1 LAIGPSGAEGTSPAE
16 AVAGML
22 QVALNVHKG
31 GDPRNATIIYQEVLR
46 RDPGNPDAQHYLGL
60 AWHQQGQAAR
70 AVELITEALASRP
83 DDPVMHVNRGMALN
97 ALGEAPAAL
106 ADFDRALALN
116 SNIAHAHHGRAVALQ
131 ALGRLQDAV
140 FAFDRT
146 IALWPRHAG
155 AHMDRGDALRGLGH
169 WPAALES
176 FDRAVALEPD
186 NAAAWYN
193 RGGALKALGR
203 VEEAV
208 AAYDRAIAIQSDFAI
223 AHHNRAVCRLHLGDY
238 AGGFEEYEW
247 RKACPTFSDPR
258 YRLERPWRGEPLA
271 GKSLFVYPELFQGDV
286 IQFSRFVAAAER
298 AGAKVSFAAPRAM
311 HALLRSLGPSIVLLD
326 EDEVVE
332 GYDYQS
338 ALMSLPH
345 GLGATLETL
354 PREPYLAADPA
365 RVDRWRQAIGPQDFK
380 VGVVWQGS
388 TAPYALPLQR
398 SFPLA
403 QLQNLAAIPGV
414 RLISLQKVNGLDQL
428 DSLPPGMTVES
439 LGEGFD
445 PGPDLF
451 VDTAAAM
458 SCCDLFITPD
468 TSVAHLAGALG
479 VKTWLALPQV
489 ADWRWMDRRTDSAWY
504 PSLRLYRQA
513 EPGDWRGVFAAM
525 TADLEALAHA

>member
-1 LAIGPSGAEGTSPAE
+1 
-16 AVAGML
+16 ML
-22 QVALNVHKG
+22 QVALSVHKG
-31 GDPRNATIIYQEVLR
+31 GDPRSATIIYEEVLR
-46 RDPGNPDAQHYLGL
+46 RDPGNPEAQHYLGL
-60 AWHQQGQAAR
+60 AWHQQGQSAR

-83 DDPVMHVNRGMALN
+83 HDPVMYINRGMALN
-97 ALGEAPAAL
+97 ALAEAAAAL
-106 ADFDRALALN
+106 ADFDKALALN
-116 SNIAHAHHGRAVALQ
+116 PNVAHAHHGRAMALQ

-146 IALWPRHAG
+146 LALWPRHAG
-155 AHMDRGDALRGLGH
+155 AHIDRGDALRGLGR
-169 WPAALES
+169 WAAALES

-208 AAYDRAIAIQSDFAI
+208 AAYDRAIGIQPDFAI

-247 RKACPTFSDPR
+247 RKACPTFTDPR
-258 YRLERPWRGEPLA
+258 YRLERAWRGEPLA

-298 AGAKVSFAAPRAM
+298 AGAKVSFAAPRALQ
-311 HALLRSLGPSIVLLD
+311 ALLQTLSPTVALLD
-326 EDEVVE
+326 EVAVAES
-332 GYDYQS
+332 YDYQS
-338 ALMSLPH
+338 ALMSLPQA
-345 GLGATLETL
+345 LRTTLESL
-354 PREPYLAADPA
+354 PNAPYLAADPV
-365 RVDRWRQAIGPQDFK
+365 RVDRWRQAIGPQGFK

-403 QLQNLAAIPGV
+403 QLQGLAAIPGV
-414 RLISLQKVNGLDQL
+414 RLISLQKINGLDQL
-428 DSLPPGMTVES
+428 ASLPPGMTVEE

-445 PGPDLF
+445 PGPDVF

-458 SCCDLFITPD
+458 VCCDLVITPD

-479 VKTWLALPQV
+479 IRTWLALPQV
-489 ADWRWMDRRTDSAWY
+489 ADWRWMDGRTDSVWY
-504 PSLRLYRQA
+504 PSLRLFRQA

-525 TADLEALAHA
+525 ATELRALVHA